1 MCIRD
6 SLKGVTFRYTDNQG
20 HEADGSPL
28 CFFSILYLVSYTHLQ
43 LPAKLPK
50 LIKLLTSKVPA
61 DFKAAVAMAVF
72 PPLAAHL
79 KGVTF
84 RYKMCIRDRV

>member
-1 MCIRD
+1 M
-6 SLKGVTFRYTDNQG
+6 
-20 HEADGSPL
+20 
-28 CFFSILYLVSYTHLQ
+28 
-43 LPAKLPK
+43 PAKLPK

-79 KGVTF
+79 KGVNF
-84 RYKMCIRDRV
+84 RYTDNQVHEAAMMNLLVAADVVRQIGW